1 MTRIRLAELNPP
13 QREAVTTTE
22 GPLLVLAGAGSGKTR
37 VITYRIAHL
46 LEKGVR
52 PEAILAVSFTNKAA
66 EEMRERVERLCPPQQ
81 ARLLTLST
89 FHSLGL
95 LILKAEQAALGM
107 SGGFTIY
114 DTADQLGVVREILRE
129 ARVADR
135 RLDVKGILSRISRCK
150 NAGLTPATFIDQIK
164 KARSVNEYD
173 GYTAEVFPRYAERMR
188 ALHAFDFDD
197 LLVETLRL
205 LRENDVVRKRW
216 QARFRYMMIDEYQD
230 TNRCQLDLLRL
241 LCETHGNLAVVGD
254 DDQSIYGWRGAETK
268 NILEFAQQFPGA
280 KVIKLEE
287 NYRST
292 GTILRAA
299 NAVIAKNA
307 QRHTKTL
314 WTSRGDGDP
323 LEVVIAPDETTE
335 ATFVAEE
342 IDRLLATRRY
352 QLRDMAVLYRATKQ
366 GEAIEEAFRQARIE
380 YRVIGG
386 TAFFERKEV
395 KDAIAYLKVICY
407 PHDELALR
415 RVVNYPPRGLGPAAM
430 ERLTTAHKQAVKS
443 RRDSSLWDAM
453 SAIVRSGAVK
463 AQASIVQG
471 GLFSPPLQRAPS
483 MALSDDP
490 ELPELPELGEVLSDR
505 ARAALTAFV
514 DGVQRYR
521 SHIMNAGPGELQVVA
536 ERFLRDMGVHDDL
549 TRSGPTAL
557 QAERRHR
564 SLGDFLA
571 SMQRYADKAG
581 SGFDLLSYLNRL
593 TLNSQDDDA
602 DDSLRDAVTLST
614 LHGAKGLE
622 FGVVFFIGVEEELL
636 PHRRTL
642 YPREADFTLAAGA
655 EGDTSDGA
663 HPADLGEERRLCYVG
678 ITRAR
683 ERLYISWT
691 RMRNGRPDLRYPSRF
706 LEDLP
711 KDTYRERDLEGPAVK
726 QDPNEEARMVREM
739 IERAKAVSA

>member
-1 MTRIRLAELNPP
+1 MRIRLAELNPP
-13 QREAVTTTE
+13 QREAMTTTD

-37 VITYRIAHL
+37 VITYRIAYL
-46 LEKGVR
+46 LARGAR
-52 PEAILAVSFTNKAA
+52 PEALLAVSFTNKAA
-66 EEMRERVERLCPPQQ
+66 DEMRERVERLCPPQQ

-114 DTADQLGVVREILRE
+114 DTSDQLGVLREILRD

-135 RLDVKGILSRISRCK
+135 RLDIKGILSRISRCK
-150 NAGLTPATFIDQIK
+150 NADLTPAAFIEQLK
-164 KARSVNEYD
+164 KARSVTEYD
-173 GYTAEVFPRYAERMR
+173 GYTAEVYPRYAERMR

-205 LRENDVVRKRW
+205 LRENEAVRKRW
-216 QARFRYMMIDEYQD
+216 QSRFSHLMIDEYQD
-230 TNRCQLDLLRL
+230 TNRCQLDLLRI
-241 LCETHGNLAVVGD
+241 LCERHGNLAVVGD

-268 NILEFAQQFPGA
+268 NILEFSQQFPGA

-299 NAVIAKNA
+299 NAVIAKNTL
-307 QRHTKTL
+307 RHGKTL
-314 WTSRGDGDP
+314 WTSQGSGE
-323 LEVVIAPDETTE
+323 LIEVVAAPDEAAE
-335 ATFVAEE
+335 ATFVAEQ
-342 IDRLLATRRY
+342 IDHLLASRRY
-352 QLRDMAVLYRATKQ
+352 QLRDIAILYRATKQ
-366 GEAIEEAFRQARIE
+366 SEAIEEALRQARID

-386 TAFFERKEV
+386 QAFFERKEV
-395 KDAIAYLKVICY
+395 KDAIAYLKVLAY
-407 PHDELALR
+407 PHDEIALR

-430 ERLTTAHKQAVKS
+430 ERLTAAHKEARKL
-443 RRDSSLWDAM
+443 RRDSSLWEAM
-453 SAIVRSGAVK
+453 AAIVRCGAAK
-463 AQASIVQG
+463 DQEARQG
-471 GLFSPPLQRAPS
+471 GLFAPPPVSRPIETGA
-483 MALSDDP
+483 P
-490 ELPELPELGEVLSDR
+490 ELDLGEVLSDR

-521 SHIMNAGPGELQVVA
+521 AHILQAGPDKLQSVA
-536 ERFLRDMGVHDDL
+536 ERFLREMGVHDDL

-564 SLGDFLA
+564 SLSDFLA
-571 SMQRYADKAG
+571 SLQRYAERAG
-581 SGFDLLSYLNRL
+581 PGFDLLGYLNRL
-593 TLNSQDDDA
+593 ALSSQDDDA

-622 FGVVFFIGVEEELL
+622 FRVVFFIGIEEELL
-636 PHRRTL
+636 PHKRSL
-642 YPREADFTLAAGA
+642 YPREADFTLAGG
-655 EGDTSDGA
+655 GDSGDGA
-663 HPADLGEERRLCYVG
+663 QPSDIAEERRLCYVG

-683 ERLYISWT
+683 ERLYMSWA
-691 RMRNGRPDLRYPSRF
+691 RQRNGRPELRCRSRF
-706 LEDLP
+706 LDDVP
-711 KDTYRERDLEGPAVK
+711 KDTYRERDLEGPAIK
-726 QDPNEEARMVREM
+726 QDPEEEARLIREM

>member
-1 MTRIRLAELNPP
+1 MRIRLAELNPP
-13 QREAVTTTE
+13 QREAVTTTD

-37 VITYRIAHL
+37 VITYRIAYL
-46 LEKGVR
+46 LARGVR
-52 PEAILAVSFTNKAA
+52 PESLLAVSFTNKAA

-81 ARLLTLST
+81 ARLVTLST

-114 DTADQLGVVREILRE
+114 DTADQLGVLREILRD

-135 RLDVKGILSRISRCK
+135 RLDIKGILSRISRCK
-150 NAGLTPATFIDQIK
+150 NAALTPAAFIEQLK
-164 KARSVNEYD
+164 KARSVTEYD
-173 GYTAEVFPRYAERMR
+173 GYTAEVYPRYAERMR

-205 LRENDVVRKRW
+205 LRENEAVRHRW
-216 QARFRYMMIDEYQD
+216 QSRFSHLMIDEYQD

-241 LCETHGNLAVVGD
+241 LCEKHGNLAVVGD

-268 NILEFAQQFPGA
+268 NILEFGEQFPGA

-307 QRHTKTL
+307 LRHKKTL
-314 WTSRGDGDP
+314 WTGQGDGEVI
-323 LEVVIAPDETTE
+323 EVVAAPDEAAE
-335 ATFVAEE
+335 ATFVAEQ
-342 IDRLLATRRY
+342 IDHLLASRRY
-352 QLRDMAVLYRATKQ
+352 QLRDIAILYRATKQ
-366 GEAIEEAFRQARIE
+366 SEAIEEALRQARID
-380 YRVIGG
+380 YRLIGG

-395 KDAIAYLKVICY
+395 KDAIAYLKVLAY
-407 PHDELALR
+407 PHDEIALR

-430 ERLTTAHKQAVKS
+430 ERLTAAHKEARKI
-443 RRDSSLWDAM
+443 RRDSSLWEAM
-453 SAIVRSGAVK
+453 AAIVRSGAAK
-463 AQASIVQG
+463 DAAAQQQG
-471 GLFSPPLQRAPS
+471 GLFAPPLPS
-483 MALSDDP
+483 RKPATSGEPDHGPDHGL
-490 ELPELPELGEVLSDR
+490 ELGEVLSDR
-505 ARAALTAFV
+505 ARAALTTFV
-514 DGVQRYR
+514 DGIQRYR
-521 SHIMNAGPGELQVVA
+521 SHIMQAGPDKLHSAA
-536 ERFLRDMGVHDDL
+536 ERFLREMGVHDDL

-564 SLGDFLA
+564 SLSDFLA
-571 SMQRYADKAG
+571 SLQRYAERAG
-581 SGFDLLSYLNRL
+581 PGFDLLGYLNRL
-593 TLNSQDDDA
+593 ALTSQDDDA

-622 FGVVFFIGVEEELL
+622 FRVVFFIGLEEELL
-636 PHRRTL
+636 PHKRSL
-642 YPREADFTLAAGA
+642 YPREADFTLASGG
-655 EGDTSDGA
+655 GDSDGA
-663 HPADLGEERRLCYVG
+663 QPSDIAEERRLCYVG

-683 ERLYISWT
+683 ERLYMSWA
-691 RMRNGRPDLRYPSRF
+691 RQRNGRPELRCRSRF
-706 LEDLP
+706 LDDLP
-711 KDTYRERDLEGPAVK
+711 KDTYRERDLEGPAIK
-726 QDPNEEARMVREM
+726 QDPAEEARLIREM